1 MGWLVFVSVA
11 ALLACAAP
19 LLENLGYEMALFI
32 SLISSL
38 GAGHLASVYPSRVR
52 ARKAAFPG
60 VRYSVLAMYG
70 RAAAHGLLLLLLPL
84 IIALLNGLRVPPCNL
99 CEGLAFVALIPLP
112 SVLLATGFGLL
123 AGLLSPGP
131 KTASVIWFV
140 AFAGSI
146 AAAFHGF
153 HSTPAV
159 FAFGPFFGYFP
170 GVLYDTLIEI
180 DHRLVTY
187 RLAGISH
194 LVLILSA
201 GALLADPASLRLSL
215 RRLSERSR
223 IRSLVPL
230 GVSAAVAL
238 AMFAAGNKLGHRTD
252 RADLEQLLST
262 HVSIGRLDLHFSPET
277 PGDSVKELTRDA
289 AFSLHQVE
297 SFLEETG
304 RERIAVFFFKNRGQK
319 GDAIGARRT
328 NIAKPWRSEVY
339 VIADRVPHEVLR
351 HELAHAVSA
360 SFGRGPF
367 KIAGGLGGWYPNP
380 GLIEGLAVA
389 AQGPRGDLT
398 IHQWSAAMKRLD
410 LLPTAATLFG
420 PGFLDTHAS
429 RAYSAAGSFC
439 RRIKDRHGA
448 GALKK
453 VYSGISWK
461 DATGADLNDLWK
473 EWLGFLDEI
482 PLRENDLIA
491 AGHRFDRPSVIR
503 SVCVHEVARLRDRAS
518 RSADSGRLDD
528 LIALLEESVERSG
541 GTGST
546 RMALLG
552 GLMRSGRCDEARAMA
567 DDMLVDATV
576 GKSRKNALR
585 EMLADLEYGAGNAGD
600 AARKYAELSAD
611 APSNADRRRLQVKT
625 ALAPLDSRV
634 VAPIIEILARS
645 PGRDGPSEPLAMLAI
660 ADAARVY
667 PDNPFLAYLLARQ
680 YFRHGDPE
688 GTLAKLNVLERIDI
702 NKTTP
707 DIALAARRMRGQSL
721 LEIGENTE
729 AAMVFQEIANDDTVP
744 SGAREYARDWMDRC
758 DYYLSL
764 EEKK

>member
-1 MGWLVFVSVA
+1 MGWLAFVSVA
-11 ALLACAAP
+11 ALLACTAP

-32 SLISSL
+32 SLVSSL

-70 RAAAHGLLLLLLPL
+70 KTAAHGLLLLLAPL
-84 IIALLNGLRVPPCNL
+84 FIALFNGLRVSPCNL

-112 SVLLATGFGLL
+112 SVLLASGFGLL
-123 AGLLSPGP
+123 VGLFSPGP
-131 KTASVIWFV
+131 KTASAIWFV

-146 AAAFHGF
+146 AAAFHEF

-170 GVLYDTLIEI
+170 GVLYDTLIKI

-187 RLAGISH
+187 RLAGIAH
-194 LVLILSA
+194 LVMLLSA

-223 IRSLVPL
+223 VRSLVPL
-230 GVSAAVAL
+230 GISIIVAL
-238 AMFAAGNKLGHRTD
+238 SLYAAGNKLGHRTD

-262 HVSIGRLDLHFSPET
+262 HVSIGLLDLYFSPET
-277 PGDSVKELTRDA
+277 PKDSVKELTRDA

-304 RERIAVFFFKNRGQK
+304 RESIAVFFFKNRSQK

-339 VIADRVPHEVLR
+339 VIVDRVPHEVLR

-360 SFGRGPF
+360 SFGHGPF
-367 KIAGGLGGWYPNP
+367 KIAGGLGGLYPNP

-389 AQGPRGDLT
+389 AQGPRGDLS

-410 LLPTAATLFG
+410 LLPTADTLFG

-439 RRIKDRHGA
+439 RRLKDRHGA
-448 GALKK
+448 RALKK
-453 VYSGISWK
+453 VYSGASWK
-461 DATGADLNDLWK
+461 DATGVDLNDLWK
-473 EWLGFLDEI
+473 DWLDFLDKI

-491 AGHRFDRPSVIR
+491 ARHRFDRPSVIR
-503 SVCVHEVARLRDRAS
+503 SVCVHEVARLHDRAS
-518 RSADSGRLDD
+518 KSADSGRRDE
-528 LIALLEESVERSG
+528 LIALLDEAVERSG

-567 DDMLVDATV
+567 DDMLVDTTV
-576 GKSRKNALR
+576 SKSRKNALR
-585 EMLADLEYGAGNAGD
+585 EMLADLEFGAGNTGE

-611 APSNADRRRLQVKT
+611 APSNADRRRLQMKA
-625 ALAPLDSRV
+625 ALAALDPGV
-634 VAPIIEILARS
+634 VAPVIEILARS
-645 PGRDGPSEPLAMLAI
+645 PGPDGLSEPLAMLSI

-688 GTLAKLNVLERIDI
+688 GTLAKLEDMERIAL
-702 NKTTP
+702 NETTP

-721 LEIGENTE
+721 LVSGRNTE
-729 AAMVFQEIANDDTVP
+729 AALIFQKIVNDDIAP

-758 DYYLSL
+758 KYYSGL

>member
-1 MGWLVFVSVA
+1 MGWLVVVAVA
-11 ALLACAAP
+11 ALLACAVP
-19 LLENLGYEMALFI
+19 LLETLGFELALFI
-32 SLISSL
+32 SLVCSL

-70 RAAAHGLLLLLLPL
+70 RAAAHGMILLLIPL
-84 IIALLNGLRVPPCNL
+84 AIALLNGLRVPPCNL
-99 CEGLAFVALIPLP
+99 CEGLAFFALIPLP
-112 SVLLATGFGLL
+112 SVLLASGFGLV

-131 KTASVIWFV
+131 KSASVIWFV
-140 AFAGSI
+140 TFAGSI
-146 AAAFHGF
+146 AAAFHDF

-194 LVLILSA
+194 LGLLLSA

-230 GVSAAVAL
+230 GISAVAAL
-238 AMFAAGNKLGHRTD
+238 SLYAAGNKLGHRTD
-252 RADLEQLLST
+252 RADLEQLLSV
-262 HVSIGRLDLHFSPET
+262 HVSIGRLDLHFSPKT
-277 PGDSVKELTRDA
+277 PEDSVKELTRDA

-297 SFLEETG
+297 NFLEETE
-304 RERIAVFFFKNRGQK
+304 RDRIAVFFFKNRGQK
-319 GDAIGARRT
+319 GNAIGARRT

-339 VIADRVPHEVLR
+339 VIVDRVPHEVLR

-367 KIAGGLGGWYPNP
+367 KIAGGLGGFYPNP

-410 LLPTAATLFG
+410 LLPTADTLFG

-439 RRIKDRHGA
+439 RRLRERHGA
-448 GALKK
+448 DALKK
-453 VYSGISWK
+453 VYSGVSWK
-461 DATGADLNDLWK
+461 EATGVELNKLWS

-482 PLRENDLIA
+482 PLRENDLVA
-491 AGHRFDRPSVIR
+491 ARHRFDRPSVIR
-503 SVCVHEVARLRDRAS
+503 SVCEHEVARLRDRAS
-518 RSADSGRLDD
+518 KSADSGNRDD
-528 LIALLEESVERSG
+528 LIALLEDAVERSG
-541 GTGST
+541 GTEST
-546 RMALLG
+546 RMALMG
-552 GLMRSGRCDEARAMA
+552 GLMNSGRCDEARAMA

-576 GKSRKNALR
+576 GKSRKNALH
-585 EMLADLEYGAGNAGD
+585 EMLADLEFEAGNSGE
-600 AARKYAELSAD
+600 AARKYADLSAD
-611 APSNADRRRLQVKT
+611 TPSNADRRRLQVKT
-625 ALAPLDSRV
+625 ALAPLAPRV
-634 VAPIIEILARS
+634 VAPIMKILARR
-645 PGRDGPSEPLAMLAI
+645 PGRDGPSEPAAMLAI
-660 ADAARVY
+660 ADAAHNY

-680 YFRHGDPE
+680 YFRHGLQE
-688 GTLAKLNVLERIDI
+688 GTLAKLDALEKIE
-702 NKTTP
+702 NNETSP
-707 DIALAARRMRGQSL
+707 DIALTALHMRGQSL
-721 LEIGENTE
+721 LEMGQNTE
-729 AAMVFQEIANDDTVP
+729 AALVFQEIANDDTAP
-744 SGAREYARDWMDRC
+744 NGDRAYARDWMDRC
-758 DYYLSL
+758 NYYLSL
-764 EEKK
+764 DKKK